1 MRILGTIKHRLWV
14 GFGITVALILAA
26 GTLAGYA
33 LQRAG
38 KQNNAIVSEM
48 RNEQESVQQVAYRLL
63 QEVAAGMRYLNTG
76 SASDGARYTA

>member
-1 MRILGTIKHRLWV
+1 MKMLGTIKARLWI

-38 KQNNAIVSEM
+38 RQNNAILSEM

-76 SASDGARYTA
+76 SAADGARYT